1 MYMKP
6 PVPISSLDLGA
17 VQAVEVNDVP
27 QNFLQKIYRNII
39 QDSTMPKPEDQDNT
53 GRHENNIWKRIVRPL
68 QDPICYQQADSIHK
82 QENTMINS

>member
-6 PVPISSLDLGA
+6 PVPISSLHLGA

-53 GRHENNIWKRIVRPL
+53 GRHENNIW
-68 QDPICYQQADSIHK
+68 
-82 QENTMINS
+82 NSKTTARSHLLPAS